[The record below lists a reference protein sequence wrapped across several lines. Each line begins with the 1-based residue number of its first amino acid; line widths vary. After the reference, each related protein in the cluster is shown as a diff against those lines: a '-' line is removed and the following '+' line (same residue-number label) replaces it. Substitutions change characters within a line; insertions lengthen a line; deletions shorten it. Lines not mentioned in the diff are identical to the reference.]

1 MWTSY
6 SLRRFKRCLPLGNEC
21 WAPRIRVT
29 LATEITKERCQ
40 QVNLGYLDYHEIDP
54 TNWLG
59 REHEGVLVIP
69 NAGEVLYRIGSSAA

>member
-1 MWTSY
+1 M
-6 SLRRFKRCLPLGNEC
+6 
-21 WAPRIRVT
+21 
-29 LATEITKERCQ
+29 
-40 QVNLGYLDYHEIDP
+40 NLGYLDYHEIDP